1 MPGVHSHVNVHV
13 SVCVRINVNS
23 VFLSVPMF
31 FESKQHEDE
40 HLNINIVSI
49 NMYRY
54 QRIFVH
60 NSNLY
65 IIPNVRIELY
75 RKISFI
81 SLPMS
86 LNEIGDEFRFQ
97 QNRTTFKIT
106 LLNQLMEQLLT
117 S

>member
-31 FESKQHEDE
+31 VSKQHEDE
-40 HLNINIVSI
+40 QLNINIVNI
-49 NMYRY
+49 NMYMY
-54 QRIFVH
+54 LRIFVY

-65 IIPNVRIELY
+65 IIPNVWIELF
-75 RKISFI
+75 RKIPFI

-86 LNEIGDEFRFQ
+86 LNEIGDELRFQ
-97 QNRTTFKIT
+97 KNRTTFKIT